1 MSSSSELPPLFD
13 EFPPVSTEAWMAKI
27 REDLG
32 TSDPD
37 AVLEWDTI
45 DGISLPAFGRRED
58 WAPLP
63 HVSESASAPPLAG
76 DASSD
81 SGWRVRVD
89 LRHPDLDAAAGLA
102 DLGYEGEVAD
112 LGLRLGTGAGS
123 ASTLSIDTPA
133 DLRTLLADVPLGET
147 NLHLERG
154 PGALVLLSL
163 LRTAYDR
170 PLSALLG
177 RGTVAYD
184 PVGALATGQLPDAA
198 TAFDGL
204 EAVLA
209 EGLSGD
215 IRALHVD
222 LRPYHDAGASAVQEL
237 ACGLGAL
244 SDILAALLDRG
255 RDLSALL
262 SRLHVT
268 TAASTSYFVEI
279 AKLRALR
286 LLIPQVIDGFADAA
300 GTSVDYAPTD
310 VLLQVETS
318 PRSETLYD
326 PHVNLLRATT
336 EAMAAVLGGCD
347 VLTVRPFDSRDR
359 TSERFGLRIARNVQ
373 LILRHEAHFDVVAD
387 PAAGSYYVET
397 ATHTLA
403 ERAWKRFQS
412 LEAHGGLLDALR
424 AERVQDAIAEV
435 REQRRDAVDRRDRV
449 LVGTN
454 HYPNLSET
462 RLNEWSGF
470 PCNNGSK
477 PGDEGDIT
485 LSIASL
491 DAALQ
496 QGHSAPDLIQHLQP
510 ESPPFPPLPTT
521 RIAGGI
527 EQLRLR
533 TERYASE
540 HHRPVV
546 VLAPLGPPGP
556 RSARATF
563 ARHALGVAGFDVRE
577 HLEFEAPEDAVA
589 AAAAAEGDL
598 LVCCSA
604 DAEYPDL
611 VPAFQAALSER
622 SSAPLLG
629 VAGNPE
635 QIPGPISADVFVHQ
649 GRPLR
654 DMLTSIQRRL
664 GIPSGDD
671 PA

>member
-13 EFPPVSTEAWMAKI
+13 EFPPVSTETWMAKI

-37 AVLEWDTI
+37 AVLEWDSI

-89 LRHPDLDAAAGLA
+89 LRHPDLDTAAGLA
-102 DLGYEGEVAD
+102 DLGCEGEVAD
-112 LGLRLGTGAGS
+112 LGLRLGAGAGS
-123 ASTLSIDTPA
+123 ASALSINTPA
-133 DLRTLLADVPLGET
+133 DLRTLLADVPLDET

-177 RGTVAYD
+177 RGTLAYD
-184 PVGALATGQLPDAA
+184 PVGTLATGRLPDAT

-204 EAVLA
+204 EAVLD
-209 EGLSGD
+209 EGLSDD
-215 IRALHVD
+215 IRSLHVD
-222 LRPYHDAGASAVQEL
+222 LRPYHNAGASAVQEL

-244 SDILAALLDRG
+244 SDILAHLLDRG
-255 RDLSALL
+255 RDLSTLL
-262 SRLHVT
+262 PRLHVT

-286 LLIPQVIDGFADAA
+286 LLGSQVVNAFAGETGA
-300 GTSVDYAPTD
+300 SVDYAPTD

-347 VLTVRPFDSRDR
+347 VLTVRPFDSRHR
-359 TSERFGLRIARNVQ
+359 ASERFGLRIARNVQ

-397 ATHTLA
+397 ATDALA
-403 ERAWKRFQS
+403 ERAWERFQS

-424 AERVQDAIAEV
+424 GERVQTAIAEV
-435 REQRRDAVDRRDRV
+435 REQR
-449 LVGTN
+449 
-454 HYPNLSET
+454 LSET
-462 RLNEWSGF
+462 RLNERSF
-470 PCNNGSK
+470 HSCNNGIK
-477 PGDEGDIT
+477 PGAQVDIT
-485 LSIASL
+485 PSIASL

-496 QGHSAPDLIQHLQP
+496 QGHSAPDLIQHLHP

-521 RIAGGI
+521 RIADGI

-577 HLEFEAPEDAVA
+577 HLEFETAEAAVDA
-589 AAAAAEGDL
+589 AADAGGDL
-598 LVCCSA
+598 LVCCGA

-611 VPAFQAALSER
+611 VPALWAALSER
-622 SSAPLLG
+622 TFAPLLG
-629 VAGNPE
+629 VAGDPD
-635 QIPGPISADVFVHQ
+635 QIPGSVSADVFVHR
-649 GRPLR
+649 GRPLH
-654 DMLTSIQRRL
+654 DMLASIQRRL
-664 GIPSGDD
+664 GIPSYEDS
-671 PA
+671 A